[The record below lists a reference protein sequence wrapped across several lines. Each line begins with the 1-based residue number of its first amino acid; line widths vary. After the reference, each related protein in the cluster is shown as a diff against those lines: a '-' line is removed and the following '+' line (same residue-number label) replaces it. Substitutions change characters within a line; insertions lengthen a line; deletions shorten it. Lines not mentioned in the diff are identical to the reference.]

1 MTENRTYKP
10 TTAPAG
16 YIPDQMDDAK
26 KLAQIILSVPGE
38 KRSTFG
44 LMVEAMIMGAE
55 MAERHLT
62 ATSNTTGRR

>member
-10 TTAPAG
+10 VTSPAG

-55 MAERHLT
+55 MAERNI
-62 ATSNTTGRR
+62 ATTNST

>member
-1 MTENRTYKP
+1 MTESRTYNP
-10 TTAPAG
+10 TTAAPAG

-62 ATSNTTGRR
+62 ATNNTT

>member
-10 TTAPAG
+10 NAG

-62 ATSNTTGRR
+62 ATTNTT